1 MNHARRHFLSTAA
14 AAAALGVAAP
24 ALAQTPAGSDK
35 PIKLVVG
42 FPPGQ
47 ATDIV
52 ARLLAPQISAAFGQP
67 VVVENKPGQG
77 GSLALA
83 QVAKSAPDGQT
94 VAIAATAAMVINAH
108 LYSSVGYDTLKDFVP
123 AGTVAELPMLLVAHS
138 SMPFNTFQEL
148 VAYAKKN
155 VGALR
160 FGSSG
165 NGTLSHLAMELLQRE
180 TGVKMLHVPYKGSVP
195 AMTDL
200 AGGNLDLALDTYAAV
215 LPHLQAKRI
224 KLIATASNQRL
235 PLTPDTPTIAES
247 GLPGFASSP
256 WLGLLYPKGT
266 SAQIVSRL
274 NVEVVKALA
283 DPAVVQRLRAI
294 GAVPRPSST
303 GDMAV
308 LLEKENQRW
317 GRVVRESG
325 AKVD

>member
-1 MNHARRHFLSTAA
+1 MNHMRRHFLSTG
-14 AAAALGVAAP
+14 AAAALCVALP
-24 ALAQTPAGSDK
+24 ALAQTAASSDQ

-52 ARLLAPQISAAFGQP
+52 ARLLAPRISAAFGQP

-94 VAIAATAAMVINAH
+94 VAIAATAAMVVNAH
-108 LYSSVGYDTLKDFVP
+108 LYRSVGYDTLKDFVA
-123 AGTVAELPMLLVAHS
+123 AGTVAELPMLLVAHTA
-138 SMPFNTFQEL
+138 MPFNTFQEL
-148 VAYAKKN
+148 VAHAKKN
-155 VGALR
+155 AGAMR

-165 NGTLSHLAMELLQRE
+165 NGTLSHLAMELLQRD
-180 TGVKMLHVPYKGSVP
+180 TGTKLLHVPYKGSVP

-200 AGGNLDLALDTYAAV
+200 ASGNLDVALDTYAAV

-224 KLIATASNQRL
+224 KLIATATAQRL

-247 GLPGFASSP
+247 GLPGFTSSP
-256 WLGLLYPKGT
+256 WLGMLFPQGT
-266 SAQIVSRL
+266 PAPIVNRL
-274 NVEVVKALA
+274 NAELVKALA
-283 DPAVVQRLRAI
+283 DPDVVQKLRAV
-294 GAVPRPSST
+294 GAVPRPSSA
-303 GDMAV
+303 GDMAG
-308 LLEKENQRW
+308 LLEKENQSW